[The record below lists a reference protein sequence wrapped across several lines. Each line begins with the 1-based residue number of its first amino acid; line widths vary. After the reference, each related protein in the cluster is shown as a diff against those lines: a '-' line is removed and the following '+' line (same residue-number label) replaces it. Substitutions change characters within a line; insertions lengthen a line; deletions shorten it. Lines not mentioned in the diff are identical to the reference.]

1 MSSLSIQAS
10 AAVANLRPQPPT
22 SNAVDTPDTRRRPPN
37 ANGPSTA
44 GPTTPV
50 HQVAAAPG
58 GTTATIAPIAQS
70 SVTRLEPTAPPPG
83 SRPAPPNADL
93 ANQAAQQAA
102 ASNASAEN
110 ARAVQAGSNRIGTLL
125 NINI

>member
-10 AAVANLRPQPPT
+10 AAVANLRPQPT
-22 SNAVDTPDTRRRPPN
+22 NNLANTPDTRRQPPH

-58 GTTATIAPIAQS
+58 GTTATVAPVAQS
-70 SVTRLEPTAPPPG
+70 SVTRLESTAPPPG
-83 SRPAPPNADL
+83 QNRPAPPNADL

-110 ARAVQAGSNRIGTLL
+110 AKAVQAGSNRIGTLL

>member
-10 AAVANLRPQPPT
+10 AAVANLRPQPT
-22 SNAVDTPDTRRRPPN
+22 NNLANTPDTRRRPPN
-37 ANGPSTA
+37 ANGPSTTA
-44 GPTTPV
+44 PTTPV

-58 GTTATIAPIAQS
+58 GTTATVAPVARS
-70 SVTRLEPTAPPPG
+70 AVTRLEPTAP
-83 SRPAPPNADL
+83 PPNADL

-110 ARAVQAGSNRIGTLL
+110 AKAVQAGSNRIGTIL
-125 NINI
+125 NVNI